1 MSTEHPPTD
10 GDQPVESDSP
20 SVPDDQP
27 TAESASSPAA
37 AESREWRPV
46 APSGSPPRRPL
57 PPAVKYGGL
66 ALLAL
71 LLVAAVLIGIALGGG
86 FTSPEPEPTK
96 PPTPALSME
105 PPVQVGDF
113 VRGSLTNSEG
123 PAPDHQRIVRADY
136 SDGSNKLVLLLT
148 FPETDVADF
157 LTAAG
162 IEHPEGGVVDLLE
175 GVSCGVSADT
185 TRPACGKVVENTGIL
200 VVSITDADEEDV
212 RTHLTDFTTALTP

>member
-10 GDQPVESDSP
+10 GDQPAESDSL
-20 SVPDDQP
+20 SAQDDRP

-46 APSGSPPRRPL
+46 APSGGAPRRPL

-66 ALLAL
+66 GLLAL

-86 FTSPEPEPTK
+86 FTPQEPEPTK
-96 PPTPALSME
+96 PPPPALSME

-136 SDGSNKLVLLLT
+136 SDGTDKLVLLLT

-162 IEHPEGGVVDLLE
+162 IEHPEGGVVDLIE

-200 VVSITDADEEDV
+200 VVSLTDAEEQDV
-212 RTHLTDFTTALTP
+212 HTRLTEFADVLAP

>member
-1 MSTEHPPTD
+1 MSSDQPPAE
-10 GDQPVESDSP
+10 GDQPVESESP
-20 SVPDDQP
+20 SAQDERP
-27 TAESASSPAA
+27 TAESESSPAA
-37 AESREWRPV
+37 EEPREWRPV
-46 APSGSPPRRPL
+46 APSAGATRRPL

-86 FTSPEPEPTK
+86 FTPKEPEPTK

-113 VRGSLTNSEG
+113 VRGDLATSEG
-123 PAPDHQRIVRADY
+123 PAPAHQRIVRADY
-136 SDGSNKLVLLLT
+136 SDGTNKLVLLLT

-157 LTAAG
+157 LAAAG
-162 IEHPEGGVVDLLE
+162 VEHPEGGVVELLE

-185 TRPACGKVVENTGIL
+185 SRPACGKVVENTGIL
-200 VVSITDADEEDV
+200 VVSLTDAEEQDV
-212 RTHLTDFTTALTP
+212 HTRLTEFADVLAP

>member
-162 IEHPEGGVVDLLE
+162 IEHPEGGVVDLIE

-200 VVSITDADEEDV
+200 VVSLTEADEQDV

>member
-27 TAESASSPAA
+27 TAENASSPAA

-86 FTSPEPEPTK
+86 FTPQEPEPTK
-96 PPTPALSME
+96 PPALSME

-136 SDGSNKLVLLLT
+136 SDGTDKLVLLLT

-162 IEHPEGGVVDLLE
+162 IEHPEGGVVDLIE

-200 VVSITDADEEDV
+200 VVSLTEADEQDV